1 MEKTINVGLFK
12 EIIANFPST
21 TKTLHTH
28 KGVLFT
34 FDSFHMCFCKSPFK
48 GITFTFDFKVLNK
61 ILDSFDSDEDL
72 EIENSEG
79 KIVFKN
85 KNTSLDMS
93 SAEETPKKMAEKIQE
108 ILNTELKY
116 HINSRENLKES
127 ILFACSV
134 ARKDNL
140 SGMLDHIV
148 LTKSG
153 EIISSDNIRA
163 LRIQTEENPPV
174 ELTMDAK
181 RSQYF
186 FKNKDVSKILIS
198 ENWIALFEKST
209 KMYFC
214 MPVPSTSMGKFPT
227 TKFKEFFKANASA
240 NGNMFKF
247 PEEAKALLRKVSHF
261 AEGKNEISKTVSLEF
276 KKKKIICSVLIPGGI
291 FIREVSCKNTTEFRM
306 TLNPG
311 LFISPNE
318 DIEFKFL
325 QNAIYYKKD
334 NFEYIMAVGE

>member
-1 MEKTINVGLFK
+1 MEKTINVGIFK
-12 EIIANFPST
+12 QILSNFPSS
-21 TKTLHTH
+21 TKTIHTH
-28 KGVLFT
+28 KGILFT
-34 FDSFHMCFCKSPFK
+34 IESCQMCFCKTPFSK
-48 GITFTFDFKVLNK
+48 TTFTFDFKVLNK
-61 ILDSFDSDEDL
+61 ILDSFDSEENL
-72 EIENSEG
+72 SIENLDD
-79 KIVFKN
+79 KIIFKN
-85 KNTSLDMS
+85 KTTSLDIS
-93 SAEETPKKMAEKIQE
+93 SPEETPKKMAETIQE

-116 HINSRENLKES
+116 SVSDRDSLKES

-163 LRIQTEENPPV
+163 LRIKTEEKPPV
-174 ELTMDAK
+174 LLTLDAK

-198 ENWIALFEKST
+198 EKWIALFEKST

-214 MPVPSTSMGKFPT
+214 LPVPSESMGKFPV
-227 TKFKEFFKANASA
+227 TKFKEFFEANASA
-240 NGNMFKF
+240 NGEFFKF

-276 KKKKIICSVLIPGGI
+276 KKKKIVCSVLIPGGI
-291 FIREVSCKNTTEFRM
+291 FVREVSCKNPTEFRM